1 MLACSVMSN
10 SLWLHGLQPASFL
23 CPWDSPGKNARV
35 GSSMGSCSLPGDFPN
50 PGNEPSSPVSPA
62 LAGEFYI
69 TEPAGKPI
77 YEVACNQYLIKNI
90 IMHWSQ
96 SYILGKQRWLFR
108 GFGVFC
114 FCFCFCFV
122 YFVCLFGFCFVFP
135 FACPDTYHPSGFW
148 WHGYK

>member
-1 MLACSVMSN
+1 MSD
-10 SLWLHGLQPASFL
+10 SLQRHGLQPSRL
-23 CPWDSPGKNARV
+23 LSWDSPGKNARV

-90 IMHWSQ
+90 IMHWSK
-96 SYILGKQRWLFR
+96 SYILGKQR
-108 GFGVFC
+108 
-114 FCFCFCFV
+114 
-122 YFVCLFGFCFVFP
+122 
-135 FACPDTYHPSGFW
+135 
-148 WHGYK
+148 